1 MKKEKDRY
9 QQKKSASLQPTRRA
23 MELTN
28 LRDTRCDP
36 QGSYTGQPMNPREKP
51 VQDADDL

>member
-1 MKKEKDRY
+1 MKKEKGRH
-9 QQKKSASLQPTRRA
+9 QQKASASLQPTRRA

-28 LRDTRCDP
+28 LRDARCDP
-36 QGSYTGQPMNPREKP
+36 QGSYTGQPVDPRENP